1 MKIRVLGASGAEI
14 PGHNP
19 PAYLINDF
27 LLMDAGTITSIL
39 KEDEQWAIRYIL
51 ISHAHLD
58 HIKGIPFLA
67 DNILLKRKRHNV
79 TLISTKEILKTIK
92 DNLLNDNIWPDF
104 TKIKRVNGSVI
115 RLSIMNL
122 KSKIKINSL
131 TIRGFRV
138 NHSVPAVG
146 YRIEEIKR
154 GRLRALVYSGDT
166 GPTESLWSFADGA
179 DVLIVETSF
188 PSRMESLAIK
198 TGHLTP
204 ALLRKELKK
213 IRQLPKHIYITHP
226 KPQYLDIIKRE
237 LEAIDIPNIRL
248 LKGGET
254 INI

>member
-1 MKIRVLGASGAEI
+1 MKIRILGASGAEI

-39 KEDEQWAIRYIL
+39 KENEQWRIRYIL

-79 TLISTKEILKTIK
+79 TLISTKEILQTIK
-92 DNLLNDNIWPDF
+92 ENLLNNDIWPDF
-104 TKIKRVNGSVI
+104 TKIKNSNGSVI
-115 RLSIMNL
+115 ILTPMNL
-122 KSKIKINSL
+122 RTKIKIDSL
-131 TIRGFRV
+131 TVSVFKV
-138 NHSVPAVG
+138 NHSVPSVG
-146 YRIEEIKR
+146 YKIEEIKR
-154 GRLRALVYSGDT
+154 GKKRALVYSGDT
-166 GPTESLWSFADGA
+166 GPTESLWSYADGA
-179 DVLIVETSF
+179 DILIVETSF

-204 ALLRKELKK
+204 ALLKKELMK

-237 LEAIDIPNIRL
+237 LDSIGIPNIRL